1 MQYVQCTVYRIH
13 ILCTDGVHIH
23 FCYWIGWKDKHG
35 AWYTK
40 LSTSTS
46 TAENKS
52 SLGLR
57 GQALLLFNLHHGVG
71 VYYVLR
77 TYLDAYGTT

>member
-13 ILCTDGVHIH
+13 ILCTDGVHVH

-40 LSTSTS
+40 LSTPTS
-46 TAENKS
+46 TAKNKS

-71 VYYVLR
+71 VY
-77 TYLDAYGTT
+77 